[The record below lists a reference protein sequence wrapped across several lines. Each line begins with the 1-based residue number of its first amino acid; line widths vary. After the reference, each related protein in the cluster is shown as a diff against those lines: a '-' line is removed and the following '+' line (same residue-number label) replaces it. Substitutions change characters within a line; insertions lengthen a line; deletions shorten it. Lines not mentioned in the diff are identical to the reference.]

1 MKETLQELTEEMR
14 DELSE
19 QAHYLVQYIENNDKD
34 AFLNSFDEL
43 HTFDQAIFYVSLTAQ
58 LRHQIIDWLKPV
70 ELADI
75 FDEIDP
81 EDVDFND
88 LLSEMS
94 PHYAAEMLAEMYT
107 DNAVDLMSDL
117 DSKQLAL
124 YLSLMP
130 KKSAEEI
137 KRFLKY
143 DDDTAGS
150 LMSTEFIAINQQLS
164 IGQAMVEVKQAA
176 QEAEQI
182 NYIYILD
189 DNGVLVG
196 VISLKSLIVWP
207 DAAKVA
213 EVMDTNLITVSPADD
228 QEEVAKIM
236 ADYNFVAIPVV
247 AEQKMVGMITVD
259 DIVDVID
266 EEAAEDY
273 SRLAGVDVVTLEDN
287 PIKSAMKRLPWL
299 IGLIFLGM
307 GTASVIDGYN
317 YLVAETSIL
326 AVFISLITGTAGN
339 AGTQSLAVAVRRIA
353 LQEKKSIFKSLLIE
367 ILIGVMIGILA
378 GVTIFLVI
386 LIWKNNLLLGI
397 AVGLAMSVAI
407 LVANVAGAFI
417 PLIMDKVGVDPAV
430 ASGPFISTL
439 SDLTSVIIYFNVA
452 KVFIDHFMMH

>member
-1 MKETLQELTEEMR
+1 MEETLQELTEDMR

-19 QAHYLVQYIENNDKD
+19 QARYLVHYIENNDKD
-34 AFLNSFDEL
+34 AFLDSFDEL
-43 HTFDQAIFYVSLTAQ
+43 HTFDQAIFYVSLTTQ
-58 LRHQIIDWLKPV
+58 LRRQIIDWLKPV

-117 DSKQLAL
+117 DTKQLAM

-130 KKSAEEI
+130 KESAEEI
-137 KRFLKY
+137 KRLLKY
-143 DDDTAGS
+143 EDDTAGS
-150 LMSTEFIAINQQLS
+150 LMSTEFIAINQRLTIS
-164 IGQAMVEVKQAA
+164 QAMVEVKKVA

-189 DNGVLVG
+189 DDGVLVG

-207 DAAKVA
+207 DAAVIS

-247 AEQKMVGMITVD
+247 VKEKMIGMITVD

-273 SRLAGVDVVTLEDN
+273 SRLAGVDVVNIEDN
-287 PIKSAMKRLPWL
+287 PIKSAVKRVPWL

-317 YLVAETSIL
+317 YLVAETSVL

-353 LQEKKSIFKSLLIE
+353 LQEKQSTLKSLLFE
-367 ILIGVMIGILA
+367 ILIGALIGVLA

-386 LIWKNNLLLGI
+386 LVWKNNLLLGI
-397 AVGLAMSVAI
+397 AVGLAMGVAI

-417 PLIMDKVGVDPAV
+417 PLIMDKIGVDPAV

-439 SDLTSVIIYFNVA
+439 SDLTSVVIYFNVA
-452 KVFIDHFMMH
+452 KIFIDHFMMN

>member
-1 MKETLQELTEEMR
+1 
-14 DELSE
+14 
-19 QAHYLVQYIENNDKD
+19 
-34 AFLNSFDEL
+34 
-43 HTFDQAIFYVSLTAQ
+43 
-58 LRHQIIDWLKPV
+58 
-70 ELADI
+70 
-75 FDEIDP
+75 
-81 EDVDFND
+81 
-88 LLSEMS
+88 
-94 PHYAAEMLAEMYT
+94 
-107 DNAVDLMSDL
+107 
-117 DSKQLAL
+117 
-124 YLSLMP
+124 
-130 KKSAEEI
+130 
-137 KRFLKY
+137 
-143 DDDTAGS
+143 
-150 LMSTEFIAINQQLS
+150 MSTEFIAINQQLS

-307 GTASVIDGYN
+307 GTASVIDGYS

-452 KVFIDHFMMH
+452 KAFIDHFMMH